1 MAQTRRNLGGGGER
15 SAELSLTQR
24 FNFFNNYYAGLS
36 LESEA

>member
-1 MAQTRRNLGGGGER
+1 MSETRRNLGGGR

>member
-1 MAQTRRNLGGGGER
+1 MAQTRRNLGGGER
-15 SAELSLTQR
+15 SAELNLTQR